1 MPAAGGRRAGGLC
14 GSKVTTGRTK
24 LQVRRTA
31 RPCPVGVWRPRPGC
45 GTMRTEQGRSGWR
58 QTDCHT
64 PSVGLSSSQAEPRR
78 YQEDVTE
85 MRHQEPLR
93 ISCDGCPGGCDNC
106 LVEFFTAE
114 REAQVVRLGG
124 EDAADA
130 KAASTAATQ
139 RPLDPDLDRA
149 LATLIAAGLHP
160 ELLAVRPASVK
171 TTPIEPSG
179 SLVGTGATLAP
190 SNTTVI
196 SAPQRRASLRQ
207 RSSSRVR

>member
-1 MPAAGGRRAGGLC
+1 MSPAPIAITAAAMTGRRDRRGFRARWGTGTCGGTPFYRTRKQVMARDAGCRGKA
-14 GSKVTTGRTK
+14 SRRV
-24 LQVRRTA
+24 VRLEGNDWTDQTA
-31 RPCPVGVWRPRPGC
+31 
-45 GTMRTEQGRSGWR
+45 S
-58 QTDCHT
+58 HT

-160 ELLAVRPASVK
+160 ELLAVRP
-171 TTPIEPSG
+171 
-179 SLVGTGATLAP
+179 
-190 SNTTVI
+190 N
-196 SAPQRRASLRQ
+196 QRRVSRAS
-207 RSSSRVR
+207 

>member
-1 MPAAGGRRAGGLC
+1 
-14 GSKVTTGRTK
+14 
-24 LQVRRTA
+24 
-31 RPCPVGVWRPRPGC
+31 
-45 GTMRTEQGRSGWR
+45 
-58 QTDCHT
+58 
-64 PSVGLSSSQAEPRR
+64 
-78 YQEDVTE
+78 

-160 ELLAVRPASVK
+160 KLLAVRP
-171 TTPIEPSG
+171 
-179 SLVGTGATLAP
+179 
-190 SNTTVI
+190 N
-196 SAPQRRASLRQ
+196 QRRVSRAS
-207 RSSSRVR
+207 